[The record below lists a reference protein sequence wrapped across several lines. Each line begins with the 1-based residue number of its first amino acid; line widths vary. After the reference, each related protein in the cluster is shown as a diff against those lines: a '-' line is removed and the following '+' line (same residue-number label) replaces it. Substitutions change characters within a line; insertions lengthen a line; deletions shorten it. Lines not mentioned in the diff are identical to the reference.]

1 MKITV
6 QFFGVLADV
15 VAEQRLTLHD
25 VKSVEEL
32 EKQLVRQHPEFK
44 RYLYRVFV
52 NKEMISGNK
61 SLSNGDEVAM
71 IPPFAGG

>member
-6 QFFGVLADV
+6 QFFGILAEV
-15 VAEQRLTLHD
+15 VSEQRLILHD

-32 EKQLVRQHPEFK
+32 EKKLVQRHPEFK

-52 NKEMISGNK
+52 NQELISGNK
-61 SLSNGDEVAM
+61 SLSNGDEVAI